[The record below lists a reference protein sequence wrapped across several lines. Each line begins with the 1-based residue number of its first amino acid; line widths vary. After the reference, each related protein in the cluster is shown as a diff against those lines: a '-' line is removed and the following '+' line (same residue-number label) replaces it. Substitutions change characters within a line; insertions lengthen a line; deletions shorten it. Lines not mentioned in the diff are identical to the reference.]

1 MRILLLS
8 AYDADSHRYWRQQ
21 IVSQFCGYDWTQL
34 VLPGRYFNWRIRG
47 NSLQWAL
54 TKRHK
59 LEQDYD
65 LIIATS
71 MVDLS
76 ALKGM
81 VPNLASIPS
90 LVYFHENQFAY
101 PVSQQQTNTAK
112 QANIEPMMV
121 NLYTAVCATQLAFNS
136 AYNRDSFIAGVADLM
151 KRLPEKLPASLL
163 DDLFNKS
170 QVLPIP
176 IALQSSVNRM
186 VNSLNKPINLVW
198 NHRWEYDKGPDLL
211 LACLRE
217 LRAQKLDFKL
227 HLLGQQ
233 FRKQP
238 EALESVQA
246 EFLDQLGQV
255 GFVDSK
261 LDYEAL
267 LQTCDFVISTAYH
280 EFQGLAVGEAVQ
292 CGCLPLLPNRLSYP
306 GLVGTEHCFDSAGD
320 IEHQAMAFVAQIR
333 VWQSLPPEQ
342 RQTIWQS
349 LPVQSYT
356 WPSLGPAYQ
365 ACIEATAGL

>member
-21 IVSQFCGYDWTQL
+21 MVSQFADYQWTQL

-54 TKRHK
+54 TERAK

-81 VPNLASIPS
+81 VPNLAAIPS

-101 PVSQQQTNTAK
+101 PVSQQQTDNRK
-112 QANIEPMMV
+112 QASIEPMMV

-136 AYNRDSFIAGVADLM
+136 AYNRDSFIAGVTDLM

-163 DDLFNKS
+163 DDLHNKS

-176 IALQSSVNRM
+176 IALHTATKTQVNQAQQ
-186 VNSLNKPINLVW
+186 PINLVW

-217 LRAQKLDFKL
+217 LGEQQIDFKL

-238 EALESVQA
+238 EALQAIQA
-246 EFLDQLGQV
+246 EFSQHLGQV

-261 LDYEAL
+261 REYEAL
-267 LQTCDFVISTAYH
+267 LQTCDYVISTAYH

-292 CGCLPLLPNRLSYP
+292 CGCLPLLPQRLSYP
-306 GLVGTEHCFDSAGD
+306 GLVGAEHCFDATGD
-320 IEHQAMAFVAQIR
+320 LEQQARAFVAQIKL
-333 VWQSLPPEQ
+333 WQSLPLEQ
-342 RQTIWQS
+342 RQAIWQN
-349 LPVQSYT
+349 LPLQSYT
-356 WPSLGPAYQ
+356 WQSLGPAYQ